1 MSRRRK
7 TKYDKYFS
15 SRTRSSITGFSK
27 NAAGGTRRR
36 KSYTERKRNRTIGI
50 VIACVLGAALVFTAS
65 FFITD
70 TLMGISDAEIE
81 TTNAPSTDAAPQSGN
96 SGTESPQTTE
106 NVPSEIKAKVGNSSL
121 LSDGAVLDSYIQS
134 LKSSGLNAVVI
145 NFKDENGYLY
155 YPSSIAAVQNTDITS
170 KSQANAAQAVKK
182 LQASGIAVVARIYCF
197 KDILMPRTDRTAT
210 VHYSNTDSLWHD
222 NDPAKGGKPWLNP
235 YSAAATGYLTAVVG
249 EVKKL
254 GVDYIMLDGVQFPN
268 LVSGL
273 ASFDGEKTSGA
284 PKRNQV
290 LINFVN
296 SCVSAAGGT
305 PVICTMTGDAAVNGS
320 SHIYDGALWNAN
332 ASMFAIDI
340 TTVADNASKNYPASK
355 KVIEIKK
362 AAQSSDKTYILAG

>member
-121 LSDGAVLDSYIQS
+121 LSDGAVLDS
-134 LKSSGLNAVVI
+134 
-145 NFKDENGYLY
+145 F
-155 YPSSIAAVQNTDITS
+155 
-170 KSQANAAQAVKK
+170 
-182 LQASGIAVVARIYCF
+182 
-197 KDILMPRTDRTAT
+197 
-210 VHYSNTDSLWHD
+210 H
-222 NDPAKGGKPWLNP
+222 
-235 YSAAATGYLTAVVG
+235 
-249 EVKKL
+249 
-254 GVDYIMLDGVQFPN
+254 
-268 LVSGL
+268 
-273 ASFDGEKTSGA
+273 
-284 PKRNQV
+284 
-290 LINFVN
+290 
-296 SCVSAAGGT
+296 
-305 PVICTMTGDAAVNGS
+305 
-320 SHIYDGALWNAN
+320 
-332 ASMFAIDI
+332 
-340 TTVADNASKNYPASK
+340 
-355 KVIEIKK
+355 
-362 AAQSSDKTYILAG
+362 